1 MLLRW
6 LIKLG
11 SSPESHLLF
20 VALTIKECRVKM
32 LLRSIKDHILQ
43 VLPLVLNLKLKKM
56 KTKITGTDLLS
67 VGYKQSAVLGLA
79 LQVAGILEGKTE
91 KTTLLELLKKIKENP
106 ENYLDDPVWE
116 EVATKLIEEANA
128 PTDEIIPLEETAKEY
143 RVFGAEHIDEGARN
157 QMQIAMKLPVA
168 VAGALMPD
176 AHQGYGLPI
185 GGVLA
190 TRNAII
196 PYGVGVDIGC
206 RMALSI
212 YDIPENHFYENQ
224 AKYKREL
231 IANTKF
237 GAGHGF
243 HGQYKAGHDILDR
256 EEFNLT
262 PFIKKLQDKAW
273 SQLGTS
279 GGGNHFV
286 EFGIIEFEQRDEILN
301 VDKGRYVAL
310 LTHSGS
316 RGMGATIAGYY
327 TKLAKELCKLP
338 AEASNLA
345 YLDMNSQEGMEY
357 WLAMNLAGDYASAC
371 HQVIHDKMQKAIG
384 GTLLAKVE
392 NHHNFAWKEIWN
404 GEEVI
409 VHRKGATPASKG
421 VMGIIPGSMTA
432 PGFLVRGKGET
443 KAINSASHGAGRQ
456 MSRTKAVKSISKADM
471 KAVLQEHGVTL
482 VGAGRDEAPMA
493 YKDIT
498 VVMEAQK
505 ELIDVVAKFIP
516 KLVRMADDGSY
527 ED

>member
-1 MLLRW
+1 M
-6 LIKLG
+6 
-11 SSPESHLLF
+11 E
-20 VALTIKECRVKM
+20 
-32 LLRSIKDHILQ
+32 
-43 VLPLVLNLKLKKM
+43 
-56 KTKITGTDLLS
+56 TKITGTDLIS
-67 VGYKQSAVLGLA
+67 VGYNENAVLGLA
-79 LQVAGILEGKTE
+79 LKIAAKQNVGQDKIAM
-91 KTTLLELLKKIKENP
+91 LELLKNIKEKP
-106 ENYLDDPVWE
+106 EHYLDDAIWE
-116 EVATKLIEEANA
+116 ALATKLIEEANT
-128 PTDEIIPLEETAKEY
+128 PVDQTIPLLETGKEY
-143 RVFGAEHIDEGARN
+143 RVFGAEHIDEGAQD
-157 QMQIAMKLPVA
+157 QMRVAMQLPVT

-190 TRNAII
+190 TKNAII

-212 YDIPENHFYENQ
+212 YDIPEMHFYENQ

-237 GAGHGF
+237 GAGHGY
-243 HGQYKAGHDILDR
+243 HGQHKTQHDILDR
-256 EEFNLT
+256 DEFNLT

-286 EFGIIEFEQRDEILN
+286 EFGIIEFEQRDEVLN
-301 VDKGRYVAL
+301 IDKGRYVAL

-327 TKLAKELCKLP
+327 TQLAKKICKLP
-338 AEASNLA
+338 HEAANLA
-345 YLDMNSQEGMEY
+345 YLNMDSQEGMEY

-371 HQVIHDKMQKAIG
+371 HQVIHEKMQKAIG
-384 GTLLAKVE
+384 GTLLARVE

-409 VHRKGATPASKG
+409 VHRKGATPAGKG

-432 PGFLVRGKGET
+432 PGFLVRRKGESE
-443 KAINSASHGAGRQ
+443 AIHSASHGAGRQ
-456 MSRTKAVKSISKADM
+456 MSRKQAVKSITKADM
-471 KAVLQEHGVTL
+471 RDVLKEHGVTL

-505 ELIDVVAKFIP
+505 ELIDVVAKFTP
-516 KLVRMADDGSY
+516 KLVRMADDGSH